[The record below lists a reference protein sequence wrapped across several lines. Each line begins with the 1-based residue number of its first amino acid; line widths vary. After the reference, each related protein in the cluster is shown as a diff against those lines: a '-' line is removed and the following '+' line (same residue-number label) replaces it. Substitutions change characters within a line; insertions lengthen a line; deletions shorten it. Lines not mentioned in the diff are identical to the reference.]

1 MEIEKKYLVDK
12 AKLPEILRNKDNTV
26 RINQYYLNDINDT
39 WLIRTRS
46 FETTFPHPGM
56 FNAYYLTLK
65 TLGLEAREELE
76 YNITKEEFDKTVQQ
90 AKTKL
95 KKQRHHVVFNG
106 IPFEFEIDEYDDY
119 DFVTCEIEF
128 DTEEEYLAFEV
139 IKPNWCFQDVTKD
152 KKYKNVNLAK

>member
-1 MEIEKKYLVDK
+1 MEIEKKYLMDK
-12 AKLPEILRNKDNTV
+12 VRLPEILKNKNNTV
-26 RINQYYLNDINDT
+26 RIDQYYLNDINDS

-46 FETTFPHPGM
+46 FEETYPGINNSY
-56 FNAYYLTLK
+56 FLTLK
-65 TLGLEAREELE
+65 TLGLESREELE

-95 KKQRHHVVFNG
+95 KKQRHHVKMNG
-106 IPFEFEIDEYDDY
+106 IVFEIDEYDDY

-128 DTEEEYLAFEV
+128 GTEEEFMAFEL
-139 IKPNWCFQDVTKD
+139 IKPDWCLQDVTKD